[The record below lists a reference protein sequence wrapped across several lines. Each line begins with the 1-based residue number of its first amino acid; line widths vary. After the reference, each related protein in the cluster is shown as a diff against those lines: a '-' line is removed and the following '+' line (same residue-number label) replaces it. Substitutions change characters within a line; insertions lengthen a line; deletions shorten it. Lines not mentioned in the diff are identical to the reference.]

1 MRKLTI
7 HRQKSFVASLM
18 KVKIYITD
26 PVECDLEINREK
38 CRKLGEL
45 KNGETKEFD
54 IGSGAVAVYAIYDT
68 LAPNFCFGKYELSC
82 SDDNITITGKSTFAP
97 KKGNPFVF
105 L

>member
-26 PVECDLEINREK
+26 PVECDLEINKQK

-54 IGSGAVAVYAIYDT
+54 VISGAATVYAIYDT
-68 LAPNFCFGKYELSC
+68 FTQNSCFGKYELPC
-82 SDDNITITGKSTFAP
+82 SDDNITITGKSTLAP